1 MDKHFSTSE
10 IIKASDD
17 ILNTPSKSSKINNI
31 KITKNNYSS
40 PLLLV
45 NEISKNASPKA
56 NMSFINNLNK
66 NNININEKIK
76 NEIINELYNFFKKKI
91 RKNTLKIIFDQQI
104 KIKKFQKKIEYLNE
118 SKKILENNNHD
129 LQSNLNKIIED
140 KKVLENNNHD
150 LQSNLNQIK
159 EDKKI
164 LENNNHDLQSNLN
177 QIIEDKKILE
187 NNNHDL
193 QSNLNQ
199 IIEDKKILENNN
211 HDLQSNLNQIIE
223 DKKVLE
229 NNNHDLQSSLDK
241 IIEEK
246 EMLIEKNTRAQEELS
261 LEKSNLLNNSN
272 NEKLTELNNKLKFY
286 QDENLRL
293 SRDLSNSQETHHI
306 IKKQLNDF
314 EKQKNQISNQIQE
327 LNNSV
332 SKSNLITPTFVN
344 ELPPEASQDLKN
356 LNNQDMTN
364 LNETIKKIFKKL

>member
-1 MDKHFSTSE
+1 MDKHFSISE
-10 IIKASDD
+10 IIKASDN

-45 NEISKNASPKA
+45 NEISKNVSPKA

-76 NEIINELYNFFKKKI
+76 NEIINELYNFLKKKI
-91 RKNTLKIIFDQQI
+91 KKNTLKLIFDKQI
-104 KIKKFQKKIEYLNE
+104 KIKKFQKEIEYLNE
-118 SKKILENNNHD
+118 S
-129 LQSNLNKIIED
+129 
-140 KKVLENNNHD
+140 
-150 LQSNLNQIK
+150 
-159 EDKKI
+159 
-164 LENNNHDLQSNLN
+164 
-177 QIIEDKKILE
+177 
-187 NNNHDL
+187 
-193 QSNLNQ
+193 
-199 IIEDKKILENNN
+199 KKILENNN

-332 SKSNLITPTFVN
+332 SKSNLIEHTFVN

>member
-1 MDKHFSTSE
+1 MDKHFSISE

-76 NEIINELYNFFKKKI
+76 NEIINELYNLFKKKI
-91 RKNTLKIIFDQQI
+91 KKNTLKIIFDQQI
-104 KIKKFQKKIEYLNE
+104 EIKKFQKKIEYLNE

-129 LQSNLNKIIED
+129 LQSNLNK
-140 KKVLENNNHD
+140 
-150 LQSNLNQIK
+150 
-159 EDKKI
+159 
-164 LENNNHDLQSNLN
+164 
-177 QIIEDKKILE
+177 
-187 NNNHDL
+187 
-193 QSNLNQ
+193 

-332 SKSNLITPTFVN
+332 SKSNLISPTFVN

-356 LNNQDMTN
+356 LNNKDMTN
-364 LNETIKKIFKKL
+364 LNEKIKKIFSKL

>member
-1 MDKHFSTSE
+1 MDKHFSISE

-45 NEISKNASPKA
+45 NEISKNNYSSPLLLVDEISKNASPKA

-66 NNININEKIK
+66 KNININEKIK
-76 NEIINELYNFFKKKI
+76 NEIINELYNLFKKKI
-91 RKNTLKIIFDQQI
+91 KKNTLKIIFDQQI
-104 KIKKFQKKIEYLNE
+104 EIKKFQKKIEYLNE
-118 SKKILENNNHD
+118 S
-129 LQSNLNKIIED
+129 
-140 KKVLENNNHD
+140 
-150 LQSNLNQIK
+150 
-159 EDKKI
+159 
-164 LENNNHDLQSNLN
+164 
-177 QIIEDKKILE
+177 
-187 NNNHDL
+187 
-193 QSNLNQ
+193 
-199 IIEDKKILENNN
+199 KKILENNN

-246 EMLIEKNTRAQEELS
+246 EMLIEKNTRAQEDLS

-344 ELPPEASQDLKN
+344 ELAPEASQDLKS

-364 LNETIKKIFKKL
+364 LNEAIKKIFSKL

>member
-10 IIKASDD
+10 IIKASDN

-76 NEIINELYNFFKKKI
+76 NEIINELYNLFKKKI
-91 RKNTLKIIFDQQI
+91 KKNTLKIIFDHQI
-104 KIKKFQKKIEYLNE
+104 EIKKFQKKIEYLNE
-118 SKKILENNNHD
+118 S
-129 LQSNLNKIIED
+129 
-140 KKVLENNNHD
+140 
-150 LQSNLNQIK
+150 
-159 EDKKI
+159 KKI

-193 QSNLNQ
+193 QSNLN
-199 IIEDKKILENNN
+199 K
-211 HDLQSNLNQIIE
+211 IIE

>member
-17 ILNTPSKSSKINNI
+17 ILNTPSKSSIINNI

-45 NEISKNASPKA
+45 NEISKNVSPKA

-91 RKNTLKIIFDQQI
+91 KKNTLKLIFDQQI
-104 KIKKFQKKIEYLNE
+104 KIKKFQKEIEYLNE
-118 SKKILENNNHD
+118 S
-129 LQSNLNKIIED
+129 
-140 KKVLENNNHD
+140 
-150 LQSNLNQIK
+150 
-159 EDKKI
+159 
-164 LENNNHDLQSNLN
+164 
-177 QIIEDKKILE
+177 KKILE

-332 SKSNLITPTFVN
+332 SKSNLIAHTFVK

>member
-1 MDKHFSTSE
+1 MDKHFSISE
-10 IIKASDD
+10 IIKASDN

-76 NEIINELYNFFKKKI
+76 NEIINELYNLFKKKI
-91 RKNTLKIIFDQQI
+91 KKNTLKIIFDQQI
-104 KIKKFQKKIEYLNE
+104 EIKKFQKKIEYLNE
-118 SKKILENNNHD
+118 S
-129 LQSNLNKIIED
+129 
-140 KKVLENNNHD
+140 
-150 LQSNLNQIK
+150 
-159 EDKKI
+159 
-164 LENNNHDLQSNLN
+164 
-177 QIIEDKKILE
+177 
-187 NNNHDL
+187 
-193 QSNLNQ
+193 
-199 IIEDKKILENNN
+199 KKILENNN

-364 LNETIKKIFKKL
+364 LNEKIKKIFSKL

>member
-104 KIKKFQKKIEYLNE
+104 EIKKFQKKIEYLNE
-118 SKKILENNNHD
+118 S
-129 LQSNLNKIIED
+129 
-140 KKVLENNNHD
+140 
-150 LQSNLNQIK
+150 
-159 EDKKI
+159 
-164 LENNNHDLQSNLN
+164 
-177 QIIEDKKILE
+177 
-187 NNNHDL
+187 
-193 QSNLNQ
+193 
-199 IIEDKKILENNN
+199 KKILENNN

-246 EMLIEKNTRAQEELS
+246 EMLIEKNTRTQEDLS

-332 SKSNLITPTFVN
+332 SKSNLIEHTFVN

-364 LNETIKKIFKKL
+364 LNEKIKKIFKKL

>member
-1 MDKHFSTSE
+1 MDKHFSISE

-76 NEIINELYNFFKKKI
+76 NEIINELYNLFKKKI
-91 RKNTLKIIFDQQI
+91 KKNTLKIIFDQQI
-104 KIKKFQKKIEYLNE
+104 EIKKFQKKIEYLNE
-118 SKKILENNNHD
+118 S
-129 LQSNLNKIIED
+129 
-140 KKVLENNNHD
+140 
-150 LQSNLNQIK
+150 
-159 EDKKI
+159 KKI

-193 QSNLNQ
+193 QSNLN
-199 IIEDKKILENNN
+199 K
-211 HDLQSNLNQIIE
+211 IIE

-246 EMLIEKNTRAQEELS
+246 EMLIEKNTRSQEELS

-332 SKSNLITPTFVN
+332 SKSNLITPTFIN
-344 ELPPEASQDLKN
+344 ELAPEASQDLKN

-364 LNETIKKIFKKL
+364 LNEAVKKIFKKL

>member
-1 MDKHFSTSE
+1 MDKHFSISE

-76 NEIINELYNFFKKKI
+76 NEIINELYNLFKKKI
-91 RKNTLKIIFDQQI
+91 KKNTLKIIFDQQI
-104 KIKKFQKKIEYLNE
+104 EIKKFQKKIEYLNE
-118 SKKILENNNHD
+118 S
-129 LQSNLNKIIED
+129 
-140 KKVLENNNHD
+140 
-150 LQSNLNQIK
+150 
-159 EDKKI
+159 
-164 LENNNHDLQSNLN
+164 
-177 QIIEDKKILE
+177 KKILE

-332 SKSNLITPTFVN
+332 SKSNLITPTFIN
-344 ELPPEASQDLKN
+344 ELAPEASQDLKN

-364 LNETIKKIFKKL
+364 LNEAVKKIFRKL

>member
-10 IIKASDD
+10 IIKASDN

-66 NNININEKIK
+66 NNININKKKK
-76 NEIINELYNFFKKKI
+76 NEIINELYNFLKKKI
-91 RKNTLKIIFDQQI
+91 KKNTLKIIFDQQI
-104 KIKKFQKKIEYLNE
+104 EIKKFQKKIEYLNE

-129 LQSNLNKIIED
+129 LQSNLN
-140 KKVLENNNHD
+140 
-150 LQSNLNQIK
+150 
-159 EDKKI
+159 
-164 LENNNHDLQSNLN
+164 
-177 QIIEDKKILE
+177 QIIEDKKI
-187 NNNHDL
+187 
-193 QSNLNQ
+193 
-199 IIEDKKILENNN
+199 
-211 HDLQSNLNQIIE
+211 
-223 DKKVLE
+223 LE

>member
-10 IIKASDD
+10 IIKDSDD
-17 ILNTPSKSSKINNI
+17 ILNTSSKSSKINNI

-76 NEIINELYNFFKKKI
+76 NEIINELYNLFKKKI
-91 RKNTLKIIFDQQI
+91 KKNTLKIIFDQQI

-118 SKKILENNNHD
+118 S
-129 LQSNLNKIIED
+129 
-140 KKVLENNNHD
+140 
-150 LQSNLNQIK
+150 
-159 EDKKI
+159 KKI

-332 SKSNLITPTFVN
+332 SKSNLIAPTFVN

-364 LNETIKKIFKKL
+364 LNEKIKKIFKKL

>member
-1 MDKHFSTSE
+1 MDKHFSISE
-10 IIKASDD
+10 IIKASDK

-91 RKNTLKIIFDQQI
+91 KKNTLKIIFDQQI
-104 KIKKFQKKIEYLNE
+104 EIKKFQKKIEYLNE
-118 SKKILENNNHD
+118 S
-129 LQSNLNKIIED
+129 
-140 KKVLENNNHD
+140 
-150 LQSNLNQIK
+150 
-159 EDKKI
+159 
-164 LENNNHDLQSNLN
+164 
-177 QIIEDKKILE
+177 KKILE

-332 SKSNLITPTFVN
+332 SKSNLITPTFIN
-344 ELPPEASQDLKN
+344 ELAPEASQDLKN

-364 LNETIKKIFKKL
+364 LNETIKKIFRKL

>member
-1 MDKHFSTSE
+1 MDKHFSISE

-45 NEISKNASPKA
+45 NEISKNVSPKA

-91 RKNTLKIIFDQQI
+91 KKNTLKLIFDQQI
-104 KIKKFQKKIEYLNE
+104 KIKKFQKEIEYLNE
-118 SKKILENNNHD
+118 S
-129 LQSNLNKIIED
+129 
-140 KKVLENNNHD
+140 
-150 LQSNLNQIK
+150 
-159 EDKKI
+159 
-164 LENNNHDLQSNLN
+164 
-177 QIIEDKKILE
+177 KKILE

-332 SKSNLITPTFVN
+332 SKSNLIEHTFVN

>member
-1 MDKHFSTSE
+1 MNKHFSTSE
-10 IIKASDD
+10 IIEASDN

-91 RKNTLKIIFDQQI
+91 RKNTLKIIFDHQI

-129 LQSNLNKIIED
+129 LQSNLNK
-140 KKVLENNNHD
+140 
-150 LQSNLNQIK
+150 
-159 EDKKI
+159 
-164 LENNNHDLQSNLN
+164 
-177 QIIEDKKILE
+177 
-187 NNNHDL
+187 
-193 QSNLNQ
+193 
-199 IIEDKKILENNN
+199 
-211 HDLQSNLNQIIE
+211 IIE

-332 SKSNLITPTFVN
+332 SKSNLIAHTFVN

>member
-76 NEIINELYNFFKKKI
+76 NEIINELYNLFKKKI
-91 RKNTLKIIFDQQI
+91 KKNTLKIIFDQQI
-104 KIKKFQKKIEYLNE
+104 EIKKFQKKIEYLNE
-118 SKKILENNNHD
+118 S
-129 LQSNLNKIIED
+129 
-140 KKVLENNNHD
+140 
-150 LQSNLNQIK
+150 
-159 EDKKI
+159 
-164 LENNNHDLQSNLN
+164 
-177 QIIEDKKILE
+177 KKILE

-364 LNETIKKIFKKL
+364 LNETIKKIFRKL

>member
-76 NEIINELYNFFKKKI
+76 NEIINELYNFLKKKI

-104 KIKKFQKKIEYLNE
+104 EIKKFQKKIEYLNE
-118 SKKILENNNHD
+118 S
-129 LQSNLNKIIED
+129 
-140 KKVLENNNHD
+140 
-150 LQSNLNQIK
+150 
-159 EDKKI
+159 
-164 LENNNHDLQSNLN
+164 
-177 QIIEDKKILE
+177 KKILE

-332 SKSNLITPTFVN
+332 SKSNLITPTFIN
-344 ELPPEASQDLKN
+344 ELAPEASQDLKN

-364 LNETIKKIFKKL
+364 LNEAVKKIFRKL

>member
-1 MDKHFSTSE
+1 MDKHFSISE

-91 RKNTLKIIFDQQI
+91 KKNTLKIIFDQQI
-104 KIKKFQKKIEYLNE
+104 EIKKFQKKIEYLNE

-129 LQSNLNKIIED
+129 LQSNLNK
-140 KKVLENNNHD
+140 
-150 LQSNLNQIK
+150 
-159 EDKKI
+159 
-164 LENNNHDLQSNLN
+164 
-177 QIIEDKKILE
+177 
-187 NNNHDL
+187 
-193 QSNLNQ
+193 

-364 LNETIKKIFKKL
+364 LNEAIKKIFRKL

>member
-1 MDKHFSTSE
+1 MDKHFSISE
-10 IIKASDD
+10 IIKASDN

-45 NEISKNASPKA
+45 NEISKNNYSSPLLLVDEISKNASPKA

-76 NEIINELYNFFKKKI
+76 NETINELYNFFKKKI
-91 RKNTLKIIFDQQI
+91 KKNTLKIIFDQQI
-104 KIKKFQKKIEYLNE
+104 EIKKFQKKIEYLNE
-118 SKKILENNNHD
+118 S
-129 LQSNLNKIIED
+129 
-140 KKVLENNNHD
+140 
-150 LQSNLNQIK
+150 
-159 EDKKI
+159 
-164 LENNNHDLQSNLN
+164 
-177 QIIEDKKILE
+177 
-187 NNNHDL
+187 
-193 QSNLNQ
+193 
-199 IIEDKKILENNN
+199 KKILENNN

-356 LNNQDMTN
+356 LNNQDMTD
-364 LNETIKKIFKKL
+364 LNDKIKKIFSKL

>member
-1 MDKHFSTSE
+1 MDKHFSISE

-91 RKNTLKIIFDQQI
+91 KKNTLKIIFDQQI
-104 KIKKFQKKIEYLNE
+104 EIKKFQKKIEYLNE

-129 LQSNLNKIIED
+129 LQSNLNK
-140 KKVLENNNHD
+140 
-150 LQSNLNQIK
+150 
-159 EDKKI
+159 
-164 LENNNHDLQSNLN
+164 
-177 QIIEDKKILE
+177 
-187 NNNHDL
+187 
-193 QSNLNQ
+193 
-199 IIEDKKILENNN
+199 
-211 HDLQSNLNQIIE
+211 IIE

-364 LNETIKKIFKKL
+364 LNEKIKKIFRKL

>member
-76 NEIINELYNFFKKKI
+76 NEIINELYNLFKKKI
-91 RKNTLKIIFDQQI
+91 KKNTLKIIFDQQI

-118 SKKILENNNHD
+118 S
-129 LQSNLNKIIED
+129 
-140 KKVLENNNHD
+140 
-150 LQSNLNQIK
+150 
-159 EDKKI
+159 
-164 LENNNHDLQSNLN
+164 
-177 QIIEDKKILE
+177 
-187 NNNHDL
+187 
-193 QSNLNQ
+193 
-199 IIEDKKILENNN
+199 KKILENNN

-364 LNETIKKIFKKL
+364 LNETIKKIFRKL

>member
-1 MDKHFSTSE
+1 MDKHFSISE

-91 RKNTLKIIFDQQI
+91 KKNTLKIIFDQQI
-104 KIKKFQKKIEYLNE
+104 EIKKFQKKIEYLNE
-118 SKKILENNNHD
+118 S
-129 LQSNLNKIIED
+129 
-140 KKVLENNNHD
+140 
-150 LQSNLNQIK
+150 
-159 EDKKI
+159 
-164 LENNNHDLQSNLN
+164 
-177 QIIEDKKILE
+177 KKILE

>member
-1 MDKHFSTSE
+1 MDKHFSISE

-118 SKKILENNNHD
+118 S
-129 LQSNLNKIIED
+129 
-140 KKVLENNNHD
+140 
-150 LQSNLNQIK
+150 
-159 EDKKI
+159 
-164 LENNNHDLQSNLN
+164 
-177 QIIEDKKILE
+177 KKILE

-332 SKSNLITPTFVN
+332 SKSNLIEHTFVN

>member
-1 MDKHFSTSE
+1 MDKHFSISE
-10 IIKASDD
+10 IIEASDD

-76 NEIINELYNFFKKKI
+76 NEIINELYNLFKKKI
-91 RKNTLKIIFDQQI
+91 KKNTLKIIFDQQI
-104 KIKKFQKKIEYLNE
+104 EIKKFQKKIEYLNE
-118 SKKILENNNHD
+118 S
-129 LQSNLNKIIED
+129 
-140 KKVLENNNHD
+140 
-150 LQSNLNQIK
+150 
-159 EDKKI
+159 
-164 LENNNHDLQSNLN
+164 
-177 QIIEDKKILE
+177 KKILE

-241 IIEEK
+241 IIKEK

>member
-1 MDKHFSTSE
+1 M
-10 IIKASDD
+10 
-17 ILNTPSKSSKINNI
+17 
-31 KITKNNYSS
+31 
-40 PLLLV
+40 
-45 NEISKNASPKA
+45 
-56 NMSFINNLNK
+56 
-66 NNININEKIK
+66 
-76 NEIINELYNFFKKKI
+76 
-91 RKNTLKIIFDQQI
+91 
-104 KIKKFQKKIEYLNE
+104 NE
-118 SKKILENNNHD
+118 S
-129 LQSNLNKIIED
+129 
-140 KKVLENNNHD
+140 
-150 LQSNLNQIK
+150 
-159 EDKKI
+159 
-164 LENNNHDLQSNLN
+164 
-177 QIIEDKKILE
+177 
-187 NNNHDL
+187 
-193 QSNLNQ
+193 
-199 IIEDKKILENNN
+199 KKILENNN

-332 SKSNLITPTFVN
+332 SKSNLIAHTFVK

>member
-1 MDKHFSTSE
+1 MDKHFSISE

-45 NEISKNASPKA
+45 NEISKNVSPKA

-91 RKNTLKIIFDQQI
+91 KKNTLKLIFDQQI
-104 KIKKFQKKIEYLNE
+104 KIKKFQKEIEYLNE
-118 SKKILENNNHD
+118 S
-129 LQSNLNKIIED
+129 
-140 KKVLENNNHD
+140 
-150 LQSNLNQIK
+150 
-159 EDKKI
+159 
-164 LENNNHDLQSNLN
+164 
-177 QIIEDKKILE
+177 KKILE

-332 SKSNLITPTFVN
+332 SKSNLIAHTFAN

>member
-104 KIKKFQKKIEYLNE
+104 EIKKFQKKIEYLNE
-118 SKKILENNNHD
+118 S
-129 LQSNLNKIIED
+129 
-140 KKVLENNNHD
+140 
-150 LQSNLNQIK
+150 
-159 EDKKI
+159 KKI

-193 QSNLNQ
+193 QSNLN
-199 IIEDKKILENNN
+199 K
-211 HDLQSNLNQIIE
+211 IIE

-364 LNETIKKIFKKL
+364 LNEKIKKIFRKL

>member
-1 MDKHFSTSE
+1 MDKHYSISE

-45 NEISKNASPKA
+45 NEISKNVSPKA

-91 RKNTLKIIFDQQI
+91 KKNTLKLIFDQQI
-104 KIKKFQKKIEYLNE
+104 KIEKFQKEIEYLNE
-118 SKKILENNNHD
+118 S
-129 LQSNLNKIIED
+129 
-140 KKVLENNNHD
+140 
-150 LQSNLNQIK
+150 
-159 EDKKI
+159 
-164 LENNNHDLQSNLN
+164 
-177 QIIEDKKILE
+177 KKILE

-332 SKSNLITPTFVN
+332 SKSNLIAHTFVN

>member
-1 MDKHFSTSE
+1 MDKHFSISE

-45 NEISKNASPKA
+45 NEISKNVSPKA

-91 RKNTLKIIFDQQI
+91 KKNTLKLIFDQQI
-104 KIKKFQKKIEYLNE
+104 KIKKFQKEIEYLNE
-118 SKKILENNNHD
+118 S
-129 LQSNLNKIIED
+129 
-140 KKVLENNNHD
+140 
-150 LQSNLNQIK
+150 
-159 EDKKI
+159 
-164 LENNNHDLQSNLN
+164 
-177 QIIEDKKILE
+177 
-187 NNNHDL
+187 
-193 QSNLNQ
+193 
-199 IIEDKKILENNN
+199 KKILENNN

-332 SKSNLITPTFVN
+332 SKSNLIAHTFVK

>member
-10 IIKASDD
+10 IIKASDN

-45 NEISKNASPKA
+45 NEVSKNASPKA

-118 SKKILENNNHD
+118 SR
-129 LQSNLNKIIED
+129 
-140 KKVLENNNHD
+140 
-150 LQSNLNQIK
+150 
-159 EDKKI
+159 KI

-364 LNETIKKIFKKL
+364 LNETIKEIFRKL

>member
-91 RKNTLKIIFDQQI
+91 RKNTLKIIFDHQI

-118 SKKILENNNHD
+118 S
-129 LQSNLNKIIED
+129 
-140 KKVLENNNHD
+140 
-150 LQSNLNQIK
+150 
-159 EDKKI
+159 
-164 LENNNHDLQSNLN
+164 
-177 QIIEDKKILE
+177 
-187 NNNHDL
+187 
-193 QSNLNQ
+193 
-199 IIEDKKILENNN
+199 KKILENNN

-332 SKSNLITPTFVN
+332 SKSNLITPTFIN
-344 ELPPEASQDLKN
+344 ELAPEASQDLKN

-364 LNETIKKIFKKL
+364 LDETIKKIFRKL

>member
-45 NEISKNASPKA
+45 NEISKIASPKA

-76 NEIINELYNFFKKKI
+76 NEIINELYNLLKKKI
-91 RKNTLKIIFDQQI
+91 KKNTLKLIFDQQI
-104 KIKKFQKKIEYLNE
+104 EIKKFQKKIEYLNE
-118 SKKILENNNHD
+118 S
-129 LQSNLNKIIED
+129 
-140 KKVLENNNHD
+140 
-150 LQSNLNQIK
+150 
-159 EDKKI
+159 
-164 LENNNHDLQSNLN
+164 
-177 QIIEDKKILE
+177 KKILE

-332 SKSNLITPTFVN
+332 SKSNLITPTFIN
-344 ELPPEASQDLKN
+344 ELAPEASQDLKN

>member
-10 IIKASDD
+10 IIKASDN

-104 KIKKFQKKIEYLNE
+104 EIKKFQKKIEYLNE
-118 SKKILENNNHD
+118 S
-129 LQSNLNKIIED
+129 
-140 KKVLENNNHD
+140 
-150 LQSNLNQIK
+150 
-159 EDKKI
+159 KKI

-193 QSNLNQ
+193 QSNLN
-199 IIEDKKILENNN
+199 K
-211 HDLQSNLNQIIE
+211 IIE

>member
-1 MDKHFSTSE
+1 MYSTNKHFSTSE

-45 NEISKNASPKA
+45 NEIYKNASPKA

-76 NEIINELYNFFKKKI
+76 NEIISELYNFFKKKI

-104 KIKKFQKKIEYLNE
+104 EIKKFQKKIEYLNE

-150 LQSNLNQIK
+150 LQS
-159 EDKKI
+159 
-164 LENNNHDLQSNLN
+164 
-177 QIIEDKKILE
+177 
-187 NNNHDL
+187 
-193 QSNLNQ
+193 
-199 IIEDKKILENNN
+199 
-211 HDLQSNLNQIIE
+211 
-223 DKKVLE
+223 
-229 NNNHDLQSSLDK
+229 SLDK

-246 EMLIEKNTRAQEELS
+246 EMLIEKNTRSQEELS

-332 SKSNLITPTFVN
+332 SKSNLITPTFIN
-344 ELPPEASQDLKN
+344 ELAPEASQDLKN

-364 LNETIKKIFKKL
+364 LNEKIKKIFTKL

>member
-1 MDKHFSTSE
+1 MDKHFSTAE

-76 NEIINELYNFFKKKI
+76 NEIINELYNFLKKKI

-104 KIKKFQKKIEYLNE
+104 EIKKFQKKIEYLNE
-118 SKKILENNNHD
+118 S
-129 LQSNLNKIIED
+129 
-140 KKVLENNNHD
+140 
-150 LQSNLNQIK
+150 
-159 EDKKI
+159 
-164 LENNNHDLQSNLN
+164 
-177 QIIEDKKILE
+177 
-187 NNNHDL
+187 
-193 QSNLNQ
+193 
-199 IIEDKKILENNN
+199 KKILENNN

-344 ELPPEASQDLKN
+344 ELPSEASEDLKN

-364 LNETIKKIFKKL
+364 LDETIKKIFRKL

>member
-1 MDKHFSTSE
+1 MDKHFSISE

-17 ILNTPSKSSKINNI
+17 ILNTPSKSSIINNI

-45 NEISKNASPKA
+45 NEISKNVSPKA

-91 RKNTLKIIFDQQI
+91 KKNTLKLIFDQQI
-104 KIKKFQKKIEYLNE
+104 KIKKFQKEIGYLNE
-118 SKKILENNNHD
+118 S
-129 LQSNLNKIIED
+129 
-140 KKVLENNNHD
+140 
-150 LQSNLNQIK
+150 
-159 EDKKI
+159 
-164 LENNNHDLQSNLN
+164 
-177 QIIEDKKILE
+177 KKILE

-332 SKSNLITPTFVN
+332 SKSNLITHTFVN

>member
-1 MDKHFSTSE
+1 MDKHFSISE
-10 IIKASDD
+10 IIKASDN

-91 RKNTLKIIFDQQI
+91 KKNTLKIIFDQQI
-104 KIKKFQKKIEYLNE
+104 EIKKFQKKIEYLNE
-118 SKKILENNNHD
+118 S
-129 LQSNLNKIIED
+129 
-140 KKVLENNNHD
+140 
-150 LQSNLNQIK
+150 
-159 EDKKI
+159 
-164 LENNNHDLQSNLN
+164 
-177 QIIEDKKILE
+177 KKILE

-364 LNETIKKIFKKL
+364 LNDTIKKIFKKL